1 MKFNH
6 GKHYEAQ
13 EGVDE
18 SMEQEIQETPDVTI
32 EIYLGERDEMQE
44 EKEEL
49 PTENNEP
56 KSDEKL
62 EGLWKNSFNNSRRI
76 P

>member
-49 PTENNEP
+49 PNENNEP